1 MTIYT
6 VDPGAIT
13 GYMTTVLDR
22 AEKGICISCGGNK
35 SLRRYDGVVLA
46 CHCQVT
52 RRFSRKRAL

>member
-1 MTIYT
+1 MIYA
-6 VDPGAIT
+6 VDPGVIT
-13 GYMTTVLDR
+13 GYMTEQYDR
-22 AEKGICISCGGNK
+22 IKRDVCVSCDGNK